1 MRLLFDFQAFSFGPS
16 GSPLRSSGSFWPFRL
31 LLAPLALFG
40 PSGTPFGPSGAPFGP
55 SGTFSSAC
63 QPSFSFGPSGNF
75 PSWLARSRETLDP
88 IHPQEHLQI
97 RERRGAPARRA
108 LRRQR
113 SGGTQA
119 RAGAPYLIAS
129 RRRVRAQRY
138 RLVGRGA
145 GWANVDIVGPVKR
158 EVAWVRVRVWCDW
171 GEVCAPV
178 VGGPCEWVRGVV
190 RD

>member
-1 MRLLFDFQAFSFGPS
+1 MRLLLDFQALSFGPS
-16 GSPLRSSGSFWPFRL
+16 GSPLRPSGSFWPVRL

-88 IHPQEHLQI
+88 IHPQEPLQI
-97 RERRGAPARRA
+97 PERRGAPARRA
-108 LRRQR
+108 LRRQL

-119 RAGAPYLIAS
+119 RVGVWVPHREAS
-129 RRRVRAQRY
+129 PGSYAAVQ
-138 RLVGRGA
+138 
-145 GWANVDIVGPVKR
+145 
-158 EVAWVRVRVWCDW
+158 
-171 GEVCAPV
+171 
-178 VGGPCEWVRGVV
+178 VGGEGSGVGEC
-190 RD
+190 RHCRAGEA

>member
-1 MRLLFDFQAFSFGPS
+1 MRLLLDFQALSFGPS
-16 GSPLRSSGSFWPFRL
+16 GSPLRPSGSFWPVRL

-40 PSGTPFGPSGAPFGP
+40 PSGTPFGPSGAPLALP
-55 SGTFSSAC
+55 APPVWAC
-63 QPSFSFGPSGNF
+63 QPFSFGPSGNYS
-75 PSWLARSRETLDP
+75 SWLAGSRKTLGPFISRSPCRFRRGV
-88 IHPQEHLQI
+88 EHLLVALCAVN
-97 RERRGAPARRA
+97 GPAV
-108 LRRQR
+108 LRPG
-113 SGGTQA
+113 SGCG
-119 RAGAPYLIAS
+119 YLIAR
-129 RRRVRAQRY
+129 RRRVRTQRC